1 MIVHDKTRLIGSL
14 RDFLF
19 VTMLFEVGIRSKEPG
34 LERTMSYP
42 FRMQTTLWAAG
53 LLMGVVLTS
62 LAEDPVAESTKHAA
76 IQSLQEYNVLIGGWR
91 GVGQPKRGSQ
101 TGAWQERADSL
112 WELKSKSHGIRW
124 NVDAGKH
131 WKSALLSYDES
142 KKLYVLAVKSLDDTS
157 RTYRGKIDEKRLVM
171 ETDVDEQKEIHRATL
186 TVLNDNR
193 VTLLL
198 EKRPE
203 QQSFFTRVAEIGYQR
218 DGTRLAVAG
227 SAGPECVVTGGL
239 GTITVMHKGKTYYVC
254 CTGCR
259 EAFNDDPEGILADYQ
274 KRKVEEKAKK

>member
-19 VTMLFEVGIRSKEPG
+19 VTMTYKIDISSKEPG
-34 LERTMSYP
+34 LERPMRYP
-42 FRMQTTLWAAG
+42 SRMQRTLWVAS
-53 LLMGVVLTS
+53 LSLGVVFTS
-62 LAEDPVAESTKHAA
+62 LAEDPTAETTKLVA
-76 IQSLQEYNVLIGGWR
+76 IQALQEFNVLVGGWR

-101 TGAWQERADSL
+101 TGAWQERAESL
-112 WELKSKSHGIRW
+112 WELKPKSQGIRW

-142 KKLYVLAVKSLDDTS
+142 KKLYVLVVKLLDDTS
-157 RTYRGKIDEKRLVM
+157 RTYRGKLDEKRLVM
-171 ETDVDEQKEIHRATL
+171 ESDADEQKEIHRATL
-186 TVLNDNR
+186 TVLNENR
-193 VTLLL
+193 VTLLM

-227 SAGPECVVTGGL
+227 SSGPECVVTGGL
-239 GTITVMHKGKTYYVC
+239 GTITVTHKGKNYYVC

-259 EAFNDDPEGILADYQ
+259 EAFNDDPEGVLADYQ
-274 KRKVEEKAKK
+274 KRKETEKAKK

>member
-14 RDFLF
+14 REFLF
-19 VTMLFEVGIRSKEPG
+19 VTIMSVIEFPANESVQEQTMRFPSRIR
-34 LERTMSYP
+34 R
-42 FRMQTTLWAAG
+42 TLWLA
-53 LLMGVVLTS
+53 VIS
-62 LAEDPVAESTKHAA
+62 LGMVFSILADDPNIESAKLAS
-76 IQSLQEYNVLIGGWR
+76 IQALQEFNVLIGGWR

-101 TGAWQERADSL
+101 TGAWQERAESL
-112 WELKSKSHGIRW
+112 WELKPKSQGIRW

-142 KKLYVLAVKSLDDTS
+142 KKSYVLVVKLLDDTL
-157 RTYRGKIDEKRLVM
+157 RTYRGKLDEKRLIL
-171 ETDVDEQKEIHRATL
+171 ETEVDEQKEIHRATL
-186 TVLNDNR
+186 SVLNDNR

-239 GTITVMHKGKTYYVC
+239 GTITVAHKGKTYYVC

-259 EAFNDDPEGILADYQ
+259 EAFNDDPEGVLADYQ
-274 KRKVEEKAKK
+274 KRKEAEKAKK